1 MSLILHVAAEKWRT
15 HLATV
20 VANSEAQVV
29 PVIKGNGYG
38 FGIKVL
44 AQEAKNLN
52 LPVVAVATIA
62 TFPPFY
68 RGLIPSIVREIAPME
83 LL

>member
-38 FGIKVL
+38 FGK
-44 AQEAKNLN
+44 K
-52 LPVVAVATIA
+52 
-62 TFPPFY
+62 F
-68 RGLIPSIVREIAPME
+68 
-83 LL
+83 

>member
-38 FGIKVL
+38 FGKSFSSRSK
-44 AQEAKNLN
+44 EFESPGCCCCHN
-52 LPVVAVATIA
+52 
-62 TFPPFY
+62 
-68 RGLIPSIVREIAPME
+68 R
-83 LL
+83 